1 MMLLIKRENKPTVS
15 QTNLSHKSASDE
27 IKLSGVD
34 MEFSTYSKLTWK
46 S

>member
-1 MMLLIKRENKPTVS
+1 MMLLIRRENKPTVP

-27 IKLSGVD
+27 IKPPGVD
-34 MEFSTYSKLTWK
+34 MELSTYSKLTWK